1 MQIQRTNI
9 YNNSFRADVKIL
21 GDKRI
26 LSKQDIANSK
36 TEARKF
42 AHEKDSIIVNIGKLN
57 PKNGTRVTSI
67 DINVNGMNFKE
78 TCNEIF
84 DVDIRKF
91 IVKFFEELNK
101 PIK

>member
-1 MQIQRTNI
+1 MRIQKANN

-26 LSKQDIANSK
+26 LSKQDIANFK
-36 TEARKF
+36 TEAKKF
-42 AHEKDSIIVNIGKLN
+42 ANEKDSIIINIGKLN
-57 PKNGTRVTSI
+57 PKNSTRETTI

-78 TCNEIF
+78 TCSEIF
-84 DVDIRKF
+84 DIDIRKF